1 MIVGGD
7 NMPSRENLTKLAE
20 SSLTLETVRILINL
34 KWEPQ

>member
-20 SSLTLETVRILINL
+20 SSFTLETVRILINL